1 MNPTTAVR
9 SDVLPAVGSF
19 LIPGTVAATPWVAL
33 AWGAPHHLQK
43 FVDANE
49 AISSAVG
56 ALLIVGVG
64 LLIES
69 VGTFVESQ
77 VVDRES
83 RNPDVSERWYEYLK
97 IAWIREPIGQRYLR
111 KILMTFKFEL
121 NLLVATI
128 PTMLGTLALH
138 HYHVIR
144 DEDTAW
150 LALSIALLGCYL
162 WHAVVADADL
172 LHRLR
177 GTLLEVAE
185 EQAAEAADRMAS
197 SLLPSTSTSRSV
209 TLPPTS

>member
-19 LIPGTVAATPWVAL
+19 LIPGTLAVTPWVAL
-33 AWGAPHHLQK
+33 AWGAPHYLQK

-83 RNPDVSERWYEYLK
+83 KNPDVSERWYSYLK

-111 KILMTFKFEL
+111 KILTTFKFEL
-121 NLLVATI
+121 NLLVATV
-128 PTMLGTLALH
+128 PTCSEH
-138 HYHVIR
+138 
-144 DEDTAW
+144 
-150 LALSIALLGCYL
+150 
-162 WHAVVADADL
+162 
-172 LHRLR
+172 
-177 GTLLEVAE
+177 
-185 EQAAEAADRMAS
+185 
-197 SLLPSTSTSRSV
+197 SRSI
-209 TLPPTS
+209 TTS